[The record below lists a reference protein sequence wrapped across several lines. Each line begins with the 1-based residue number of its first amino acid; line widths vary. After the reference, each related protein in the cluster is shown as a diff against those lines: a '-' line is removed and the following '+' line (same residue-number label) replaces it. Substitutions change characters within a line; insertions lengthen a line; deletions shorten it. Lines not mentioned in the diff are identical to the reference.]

1 MSTASIY
8 RWHEGALE
16 YLDYCD
22 MSETVIE
29 VADSWLVTEGRA
41 LALGL
46 HRERFLDGIDGRI
59 DAEAFWDA
67 AIALIPREGDWFPRV
82 ELQSRS
88 GALLL
93 VFRLRSA
100 PERTESVVVTTL
112 RTPDPRTVP
121 ALKGPDLERMTH
133 LRVEAQAD
141 GAGEFV
147 ILSPDGFVIDG
158 GYSAL
163 VWWRGAILCAPP
175 LDFARVDSVTA
186 RSLFG
191 LAEALGV
198 ETWREAVT
206 PAELEGTELW
216 SLNALHG
223 PRIVTG
229 WIDGPGVAELP
240 GRLRLWRDRLGVL
253 RRSVD

>member
-22 MSETVIE
+22 MSETIVE
-29 VADSWLVTEGRA
+29 VADSWFVTDGRS

-46 HRERFLDGIDGRI
+46 HRERFLDGIAGRI
-59 DAEAFWDA
+59 DATEFWDA

-88 GALLL
+88 GAMLL

-100 PERTESVVVTTL
+100 PERTDSVVLTTH
-112 RTPDPRTVP
+112 RGPDPRTVP
-121 ALKGPDLERMTH
+121 FIKGPDLDRMTR
-133 LRVEAQAD
+133 LRTDAQAA
-141 GAGEFV
+141 GAGELV
-147 ILSPDGFVIDG
+147 ILTADGFVVDG

-175 LDFARVDSVTA
+175 LDFERVDSVTA
-186 RSLFG
+186 RSLLG
-191 LAEALGV
+191 LAEGLGV

-206 PAELEGTELW
+206 PAELEGTEIW

-223 PRIVTG
+223 PRIVTR
-229 WIDGPGVAELP
+229 WIDGPDVAELP

-253 RRSVD
+253 RRPIG